1 MDNCSS
7 SKLEDP
13 TQKRKCLHM
22 WPFIQATSKIPAN
35 TQDVSRML
43 KSLQP
48 LLQDTLQ
55 KKRTTSFW
63 ESVYTVSGP
72 LTWKDFHLLAGR
84 GTLRTNLCIY
94 DPRNMQF
101 VHWFDPICLILKIA
115 SFYSRIILL
124 YPTGSD
130 EVSEPQP
137 IPPLLAG
144 YDKDWL
150 SLSPYALRYWDKLL
164 LEPYSKQH
172 DVAYIVVAPDND
184 YILSAAQVFF
194 KELSTVYELCRLG
207 KHCPI
212 SRDLRDGII
221 RISKKAASKLS
232 EEPVNEWFTFIGENI
247 YLQYMYR
254 KLAPGVV
261 FL

>member
-1 MDNCSS
+1 MHFVLADYISEYTRFY
-7 SKLEDP
+7 L
-13 TQKRKCLHM
+13 
-22 WPFIQATSKIPAN
+22 
-35 TQDVSRML
+35 
-43 KSLQP
+43 SLN
-48 LLQDTLQ
+48 
-55 KKRTTSFW
+55 
-63 ESVYTVSGP
+63 E
-72 LTWKDFHLLAGR
+72 
-84 GTLRTNLCIY
+84 
-94 DPRNMQF
+94 
-101 VHWFDPICLILKIA
+101 
-115 SFYSRIILL
+115 RIILL
-124 YPTGSD
+124 CSSGSD

-172 DVAYIVVAPDND
+172 DIAYIVVAPDND

-247 YLQYMYR
+247 SCTCNTCFKNRFQSNLSVRCSWIYIVCLSLLFKRPDNLKYLSSVGNNNPMCAKLKLYAQVCAHQLGKTKMYICNC
-254 KLAPGVV
+254 
-261 FL
+261 

>member
-1 MDNCSS
+1 MLTPDVRAEIDLSFLDGCEACYTALEAGRQSMDNCSS

-94 DPRNMQF
+94 DPRSLQF
-101 VHWFDPICLILKIA
+101 VH
-115 SFYSRIILL
+115 
-124 YPTGSD
+124 
-130 EVSEPQP
+130 
-137 IPPLLAG
+137 
-144 YDKDWL
+144 
-150 SLSPYALRYWDKLL
+150 
-164 LEPYSKQH
+164 
-172 DVAYIVVAPDND
+172 
-184 YILSAAQVFF
+184 
-194 KELSTVYELCRLG
+194 
-207 KHCPI
+207 
-212 SRDLRDGII
+212 
-221 RISKKAASKLS
+221 
-232 EEPVNEWFTFIGENI
+232 
-247 YLQYMYR
+247 
-254 KLAPGVV
+254 
-261 FL
+261 